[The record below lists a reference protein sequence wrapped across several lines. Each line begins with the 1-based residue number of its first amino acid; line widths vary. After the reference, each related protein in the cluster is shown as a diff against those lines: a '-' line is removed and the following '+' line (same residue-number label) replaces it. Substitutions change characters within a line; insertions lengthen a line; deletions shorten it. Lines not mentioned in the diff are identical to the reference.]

1 VALAKITERRGMP
14 KPKESEDYFSGLH
27 AIVRGALESF
37 DRTSSI
43 EKQER
48 SARAARH
55 FLSEAATTSQNSY
68 TFFSRLYDS
77 LAGLSFL
84 TVFRS
89 KKGLYVT
96 GLKLEPLGEIAMW
109 RRSTTL
115 RQMLPEFS
123 DFFV

>member
-1 VALAKITERRGMP
+1 M
-14 KPKESEDYFSGLH
+14 PKESRRHYFPGLR
-27 AIVRGALESF
+27 AIVRGALDSF
-37 DRTSSI
+37 DRTFSVG
-43 EKQER
+43 KRER
-48 SARAARH
+48 QAARH
-55 FLSEAATTSQNSY
+55 FLSEAATTSQDSY

-89 KKGLYVT
+89 KKGFYVT
-96 GLKLEPLGEIAMW
+96 GLKLEPLGEIAMR

-115 RQMLPEFS
+115 RQMLPEFR